1 MEKGAVDM
9 TPTEFDL
16 LLHHYSETNAI
27 VGRIAIRQKCSPQ
40 HVLHD
45 FTRRV
50 HERLQAMA
58 ANLTD
63 EAHT

>member
-1 MEKGAVDM
+1 MGKGTVDM
-9 TPTEFDL
+9 TETEFAL
-16 LLHHYSETNAI
+16 LLHHYAETNAI

-45 FTRRV
+45 FTRRL
-50 HERLQAMA
+50 HEWLQAMA
-58 ANLTD
+58 ANSTD

>member
-1 MEKGAVDM
+1 M

-27 VGRIAIRQKCSPQ
+27 IGRIAIRQKCSPQ

-50 HERLQAMA
+50 HERLHAVA
-58 ANLTD
+58 GNSTD

>member
-1 MEKGAVDM
+1 M
-9 TPTEFDL
+9 TPTEFEL

-50 HERLQAMA
+50 HERLQTMA
-58 ANLTD
+58 GYSTD

>member
-1 MEKGAVDM
+1 MGKGAVDM
-9 TPTEFDL
+9 TENEFAL

-27 VGRIAIRQKCSPQ
+27 VGRIAMRQKCSPQ

-58 ANLTD
+58 ANSTD

>member
-1 MEKGAVDM
+1 MILYV
-9 TPTEFDL
+9 L
-16 LLHHYSETNAI
+16 LNDHNRICSPPSPLFGTNAI
-27 VGRIAIRQKCSPQ
+27 VGRIAMRQKCSPQ

-58 ANLTD
+58 ANSTD

>member
-1 MEKGAVDM
+1 MGKGAVGM
-9 TPTEFDL
+9 TENEFAL
-16 LLHHYSETNAI
+16 LLHHYWETNAI

-45 FTRRV
+45 FTRRL
-50 HERLQAMA
+50 HEHLQAMFA
-58 ANLTD
+58 SSTD

>member
-1 MEKGAVDM
+1 M

-50 HERLQAMA
+50 HERLQTMA
-58 ANLTD
+58 SDSTD

>member
-1 MEKGAVDM
+1 M

-50 HERLQAMA
+50 HERLQDIAGDS
-58 ANLTD
+58 TD

>member
-1 MEKGAVDM
+1 M

-50 HERLQAMA
+50 HERLQAVA
-58 ANLTD
+58 GYSTD

>member
-1 MEKGAVDM
+1 M
-9 TPTEFDL
+9 TETEFDL
-16 LLHHYSETNAI
+16 LLHHYSETNAL
-27 VGRIAIRQKCSPQ
+27 VGRIAMRQKCSPKN
-40 HVLHD
+40 VLHD

-58 ANLTD
+58 ANSTD

>member
-1 MEKGAVDM
+1 M
-9 TPTEFDL
+9 TPTEFEL

-40 HVLHD
+40 HVLRD

-50 HERLQAMA
+50 HERLQTMA
-58 ANLTD
+58 ANSTD

>member
-1 MEKGAVDM
+1 M
-9 TPTEFDL
+9 TETEFDL
-16 LLHHYSETNAI
+16 LLRHYWETNAI
-27 VGRIAIRQKCSPQ
+27 VGRIAIRLKCSPQ

-45 FTRRV
+45 FTRRL

-58 ANLTD
+58 ANSTD

>member
-1 MEKGAVDM
+1 MGKGTVDM
-9 TPTEFDL
+9 TEDEFAL
-16 LLHHYSETNAI
+16 LLRHYLETNAI
-27 VGRIAIRQKCSPQ
+27 VGRIAMRQKCSPQ

-50 HERLQAMA
+50 HEFLQ
-58 ANLTD
+58 TD

>member
-1 MEKGAVDM
+1 M
-9 TPTEFDL
+9 TETEFAL

-50 HERLQAMA
+50 HERLQTVTA
-58 ANLTD
+58 ASPD

>member
-1 MEKGAVDM
+1 M
-9 TPTEFDL
+9 TPTEFDI
-16 LLHHYSETNAI
+16 LLHHYSEANAI

-50 HERLQAMA
+50 HERLQTMA
-58 ANLTD
+58 GYSTD

>member
-1 MEKGAVDM
+1 M
-9 TPTEFDL
+9 TETEFDL
-16 LLHHYSETNAI
+16 LLHHYSETNAL
-27 VGRIAIRQKCSPQ
+27 VGRIAIRQKCSQ
-40 HVLHD
+40 AAVRRT

-58 ANLTD
+58 ANSTD

>member
-1 MEKGAVDM
+1 M

-27 VGRIAIRQKCSPQ
+27 VGRIAIR
-40 HVLHD
+40 LHD

-58 ANLTD
+58 ANSTD